1 MNDKQAL
8 AILKEPNGSE
18 KLAAQAEEAFEACLS
33 LLAQEEPAAA
43 AFLVRVARQKKFREQ
58 INHWLGDR
66 KLLYRLLGS
75 DDSKMRKNIAR
86 LMGQL
91 LVPAD
96 AQPLAEA
103 LEHESKRMVIP
114 SMILALG
121 TLKTPEAIAALHAY
135 QVKPAQ
141 EASEEK
147 HVQAELEALKTALS
161 AFQQLPGHSFKG
173 FSSKTPLE
181 LRCGRGLERALAE
194 ELAALDVR
202 DVKPGRVTLAVAKWE
217 ELKVSRIWR
226 EALIPLSRGVEVSN
240 ENSQTIKASAVA
252 IAAAAGH
259 KMLAILKDVYGGEA
273 PYAFRIELAGQPELT
288 KAAAR
293 MIEAVGDGKSLVNS
307 PSNYE
312 AELRVELYKGQAAL
326 YLKLFL
332 TPDRRFAYRKAAVPA
347 SIHPT
352 NAAGVI
358 RLAKPYLKEGATVLD
373 PCCGS
378 GTLLWERAIYGSCRS
393 LTGVDLQRSALQAA
407 AENYKAARA
416 GGMQGARVSCKLICS
431 DFLKYRPQQP
441 VDELFANLPFGN
453 RVGSHE
459 ENLRLYKGLA
469 ERIPQWVKPGGIAV
483 LYTMEGK
490 LLEQCLYGNSRLK
503 ILKKYKVEAGGLEPK
518 VMIVRVL

>member
-1 MNDKQAL
+1 MNEKQAL

-18 KLAAQAEEAFEACLS
+18 KLAAQADEAFEACLH

-43 AFLVRVARQKKFREQ
+43 AFLVRVARQKKYREQ
-58 INHWLGDR
+58 INKWLGDR

-75 DDSKMRKNIAR
+75 DDAKMRKNIAR

-91 LVPAD
+91 LIPAD
-96 AQPLAEA
+96 VLSLADA
-103 LEHESKRMVIP
+103 LDHETKRMVIP

-121 TLKTPEAIAALHAY
+121 ALKTPEAIAALHAY

-161 AFQQLPGHSFKG
+161 AFQQLPGHTFKG
-173 FSSKTPLE
+173 FSSKMPLE

-194 ELAALDVR
+194 ELADLDVR
-202 DVKPGRVTLAVAKWE
+202 DVKPGRVTVAVAKWE

-226 EALIPLSRGVEVSN
+226 EALIPLSRGVEVN
-240 ENSQTIKASAVA
+240 TENAAKVKASAVA

-259 KMLAILKDVYGGEA
+259 KMLAILKDVYGGIA
-273 PYAFRIELAGQPELT
+273 PYAFRVELAGQPELT
-288 KAAAR
+288 KTVAR
-293 MIEAVGDGKSLVNS
+293 MIEAVGDGKMLVNA

-332 TPDRRFAYRKAAVPA
+332 TPDRRFEYRKAAVPA
-347 SIHPT
+347 SIHPA

-358 RLAKPYLKEGATVLD
+358 RLAKPYLKERATVLD

-378 GTLLWERAIYGSCRS
+378 GTLLWERAIYGSCRA

-407 AENYKAARA
+407 ADNYKSARA

-459 ENLRLYKGLA
+459 ENLKLYKGLA
-469 ERIPQWVKPGGIAV
+469 DRIPQWVKPGGIAV